1 MLCALL
7 YLRSSFSVGQR
18 PLAYFSSD
26 AACCVS
32 SISAVP
38 TSEMALGPTSNPESN
53 PGPERPVAR
62 HPSGI
67 ATLKAN
73 MCRDH
78 NPSTQKT
85 VGIHWDSCKKRTIPD
100 DPSTHKRPRMF
111 LIYYDDVLKF
121 TTTHINS
128 SAYRMTPASSAIPST
143 SCTTETGCHLRV
155 HCAVSAQM
163 CRRLVAPDLLT

>member
-1 MLCALL
+1 
-7 YLRSSFSVGQR
+7 
-18 PLAYFSSD
+18 
-26 AACCVS
+26 
-32 SISAVP
+32 
-38 TSEMALGPTSNPESN
+38 MALGPTSNPESN

-67 ATLKAN
+67 ATPKAN

-128 SAYRMTPASSAIPST
+128 SAYQMTPASSAIPST
-143 SCTTETGCHLRV
+143 SCTTETGCPTESGRSGFHGTPTIGDDR
-155 HCAVSAQM
+155 QGP
-163 CRRLVAPDLLT
+163 RAPQNQTRHPPTLC